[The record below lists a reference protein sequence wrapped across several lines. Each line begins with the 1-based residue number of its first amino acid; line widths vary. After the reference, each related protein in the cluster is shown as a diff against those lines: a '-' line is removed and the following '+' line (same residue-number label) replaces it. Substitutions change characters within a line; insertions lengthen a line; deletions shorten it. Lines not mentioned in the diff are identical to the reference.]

1 MKRPLIVGLTGGIGC
16 GKSTVC
22 DYFSRN
28 GIPIIDADL
37 IAREQVQPG
46 TLGLQRIIEVFGK
59 EYLTEDGH
67 LDRNKMRNLVFHS
80 SEKKQL
86 LETILHPLIQ
96 KRIMTQ
102 IEEAQ
107 SKNQAQPPF
116 IIVAI
121 PLLIEKIHEYE
132 NQNYL
137 NEIWVIDCPET
148 MQLARASARDQQSQ
162 EQIQKIINH
171 QASRKERL
179 KWATRVIRN
188 DKDLSYLYQQ
198 LHDILNELK

>member
-1 MKRPLIVGLTGGIGC
+1 MRKPIIVGLTGGIGC

-22 DYFSRN
+22 DYFARH
-28 GIPIIDADL
+28 GIPVIDADL

-46 TLGLQRIIEVFGK
+46 TLGLQRIIEVFGE
-59 EYLTEDGH
+59 EYLTEDAH

-96 KRIMTQ
+96 KSIVNQ
-102 IEEAQ
+102 IENVQ
-107 SKNQAQPPF
+107 SAKEQPPF

-121 PLLIEKIHEYE
+121 PLLVEKIHDYQK
-132 NQNYL
+132 QNYL
-137 NEIWVIDCPET
+137 DQIWVIDCPET

-171 QASRKERL
+171 QATRKERL
-179 KWATRVIRN
+179 KWATRVIHN
-188 DKDLSYLYQQ
+188 DKDLPHLYQQ
-198 LHDILNELK
+198 LHEILNELN